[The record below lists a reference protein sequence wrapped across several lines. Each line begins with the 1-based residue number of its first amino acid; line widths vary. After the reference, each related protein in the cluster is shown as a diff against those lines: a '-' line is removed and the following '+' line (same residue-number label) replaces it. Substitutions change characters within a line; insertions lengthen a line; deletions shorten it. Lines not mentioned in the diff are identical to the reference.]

1 MNLSYIINQLG
12 EDRELYYNAVSP
24 PIIQTSNFTFK
35 TVDEMKVAFT
45 DEKKYRLYTR
55 GNNPTTEMVCK
66 KIAAL
71 ENTEDCLVLSSGA
84 AAISVAVISQ
94 LKAGDHVICVNHP
107 YSWAY
112 HLFTVILKRFDISVT
127 FIDGSNIDHFKN
139 AMQANTSMFYL
150 ESPSTFYFE
159 LQDLK
164 QVCDLAKSKNI
175 VTLID
180 NSYSSPLG
188 QQPANFG
195 VDLIIHSATK
205 YINGHSDVVA
215 GIICGS
221 NEMIKKIYHSEFLNF
236 GAISS
241 PMSSWLIL
249 RALRTLPLRIK
260 QSSDTTMQLVSW
272 LSKHPKVSHIHYPF
286 HSSHP
291 QYELAI
297 RQMKIPMGLFSIELK
312 TDNEAAVKRFCEALN
327 YFLMAVSW
335 GGHESLILPCCAF
348 AEGSAYPFNMV
359 RFYIGLEDA
368 DVLQSDIEQALMLV

>member
-24 PIIQTSNFTFK
+24 PIMQTSNFSFK
-35 TVDEMKVAFT
+35 TVSEMKVAFT

-55 GNNPTTEMVCK
+55 GNNPTTEMLCK

-139 AMQANTSMFYL
+139 AMQMNTAMFYL

-164 QVCDLAKSKNI
+164 QVCELAKNKNI
-175 VTLID
+175 ITLID

-195 VDLIIHSATK
+195 VDLIIHSGTK

-241 PMSSWLIL
+241 PMNSWLIL

-260 QSSDTTMQLVSW
+260 QSSDTTQQLVSW

-286 HSSHP
+286 HTSHP
-291 QYELAI
+291 QYELAK

-312 TDNEAAVKRFCEALN
+312 TESEAAVIRFCEALN

-359 RFYIGLEDA
+359 RFYIGLEEA
-368 DVLQSDIEQALMLV
+368 DVLQSDIEQALTLV